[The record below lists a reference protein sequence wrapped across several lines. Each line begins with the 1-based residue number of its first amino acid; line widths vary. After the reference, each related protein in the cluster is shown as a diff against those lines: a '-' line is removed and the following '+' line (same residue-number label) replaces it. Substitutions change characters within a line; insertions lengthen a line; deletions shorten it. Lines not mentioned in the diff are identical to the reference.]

1 MTDATPFPLPRQTR
15 QTDVLSGNGG
25 TVYGPFGFKIFD
37 IEDVEVWTRAAD
49 EVRFSRAAATVA
61 KVSGL
66 AFDAFTV
73 AFAAALPVTTEFVV
87 RSARVAERSA
97 GVKSGTRLDPDA
109 LEKEF
114 SKISTTDQEL
124 RRDLG
129 RAVLSDFGAL
139 PYTLSDDLADGDT
152 IMKLGQRLVKGANAA
167 DIANAQQHAADAE
180 AASVEAMAAA
190 AAAVGAANSQFRF
203 VSHAL
208 FLAAAIPLVVTAVSV
223 SGWFGAD
230 AGGASERVRV
240 AEPGTV
246 MPWHIQKP
254 DGSWWKIVENDA
266 ITPLHFGAEAVSGTA
281 VTGQFAAMVAYSK
294 EFGVRMKLPGG
305 GRVYEK
311 AGRTLIHDNF
321 DLEIEAG
328 AMLRRTGIDSYL
340 FVNTDGTRPGGY
352 DGCRGFRLHGHN
364 RINSIIDL
372 NSAGPTTTSAMVFAH
387 QDGWLV
393 ENVCIKGGYQSH
405 YAEINSSRGVR
416 FINCSFPDHAF
427 TAGAGNFE
435 TLQIDYSNPVGY
447 PENGPYDNT
456 PCTDVMI
463 IGCYFGPGQSAIGTH
478 STPAGD
484 LHSNIHIIGCTFDAQ
499 AAYTIRAQGWMHSE
513 IVGNVIRNSGN
524 RGILSYDCK
533 HIAIERNW
541 IVGGCANDGATTGYG
556 IAIGTNGGVDPIGV
570 SVKGNRIIGVLAVGI
585 YAASGT
591 RHDVSD
597 NYLEDSGE
605 EAISIGSTV
614 TRPTI
619 AGNRI
624 FGASVSV
631 SGAKVAVRIAASS
644 GKIHSNVIKRSDAA
658 NTYGYGI
665 YFPTGAMRNTCDNND
680 VQSGINGA
688 IGDQSASTSLNA
700 INGRTLLFS
709 GSAIS
714 GTITLADLITSF
726 SALEVQTG
734 AVGSGTFS
742 SGRAVPFAA
751 ASGWVVATDH
761 VTVNTISG
769 KVDCTIASTAQL
781 TVVTANDAVR
791 AIYGLAA

>member
-1 MTDATPFPLPRQTR
+1 MAKKGKSDEKDQAEAGPLAGEP
-15 QTDVLSGNGG
+15 
-25 TVYGPFGFKIFD
+25 P
-37 IEDVEVWTRAAD
+37 
-49 EVRFSRAAATVA
+49 
-61 KVSGL
+61 
-66 AFDAFTV
+66 
-73 AFAAALPVTTEFVV
+73 
-87 RSARVAERSA
+87 VAEAGSA
-97 GVKSGTRLDPDA
+97 SGVEAVVDGGGSTAAGAGGAEQPAGAETPVLGTADA
-109 LEKEF
+109 DMGE
-114 SKISTTDQEL
+114 
-124 RRDLG
+124 
-129 RAVLSDFGAL
+129 AAGAEHV
-139 PYTLSDDLADGDT
+139 DG
-152 IMKLGQRLVKGANAA
+152 
-167 DIANAQQHAADAE
+167 AADAASE
-180 AASVEAMAAA
+180 AGRPEAVSDAPADS
-190 AAAVGAANSQFRF
+190 AVSEGVSDAANVADEIDGVGSAGTDAVVVSQPDTGGCEPDGTGGTDDVFRDGDD
-203 VSHAL
+203 VHAGAGL
-208 FLAAAIPLVVTAVSV
+208 QPGCEAGEPYDEADRGSNDEDSKPLKEGELIPEPDIYQRARPVPGGDAIDGL
-223 SGWFGAD
+223 D
-230 AGGASERVRV
+230 AGGLLAV
-240 AEPGTV
+240 
-246 MPWHIQKP
+246 
-254 DGSWWKIVENDA
+254 DGSAVIRSDDIGHMLDA
-266 ITPLHFGAEAVSGTA
+266 A
-281 VTGQFAAMVAYSK
+281 
-294 EFGVRMKLPGG
+294 
-305 GRVYEK
+305 
-311 AGRTLIHDNF
+311 
-321 DLEIEAG
+321 
-328 AMLRRTGIDSYL
+328 
-340 FVNTDGTRPGGY
+340 TRPGGY
-352 DGCRGFRLHGHN
+352 DGCRGFRLRGHN

-372 NSAGPTTTSAMVFAH
+372 NSTGPTTTSAMVFAH

-393 ENVCIKGGYQSH
+393 ENVCIRGGYQSH

-463 IGCYFGPGQSAIGTH
+463 IGCYFGPGQSGIGTH

-513 IVGNVIRNSGN
+513 IVGNIIRNSGN

-541 IVGGCANDGATTGYG
+541 IVGGCANDGATTGYA
-556 IAIGTNGGVDPIGV
+556 IAIGTNGGIDPVGV
-570 SVKGNRIIGVLAVGI
+570 SVKGNRIIGVLAVGV

-605 EAISIGSTV
+605 EAISIGSAV

-680 VQSGINGA
+680 VQTGINGA
-688 IGDQSASTSLNA
+688 IGDQSAATSLNA

-709 GSAIS
+709 GSATS

-742 SGRAVPFAA
+742 SSRAVPFAA

-761 VTVNTISG
+761 VTVKTMSG
-769 KVDCTIASTAQL
+769 KVDCTIASATQL